1 MHCRSNSSYNA
12 VSWAASWLRLKERSM
27 CSRIRYTYQDYLTI
41 PEDTSRHYEIVD
53 GESGHDFD
61 IRLDELFRS

>member
-1 MHCRSNSSYNA
+1 MRFQ
-12 VSWAASWLRLKERSM
+12 L
-27 CSRIRYTYQDYLTI
+27 RYTYQDYLAI

-53 GESGHDFD
+53 GESRHDFD